1 MSNKLAREKVVKELP
16 KYMWGVATGRI
27 NIFWKK
33 SRQAVDYMTKQEGF
47 LAIFPAN
54 DHTLFFYD
62 SENNAKGARNMAR
75 TKGIQC
81 GNNICRFRNDELG
94 PIFDDP
100 NFESEA
106 SKK

>member
-1 MSNKLAREKVVKELP
+1 MSNKLAKERVVKELP
-16 KYMWGVATGRI
+16 KYMWSVATGKI

-33 SRQAVDYMTKQEGF
+33 SRQAVDLMTKQDGF
-47 LAIFPAN
+47 IAIFPTS

-62 SENNAKGARNMAR
+62 SENNAKGARNIAKS
-75 TKGIQC
+75 KGILC
-81 GNNICRFRNDELG
+81 GKNICRFRNDETG

-106 SKK
+106 KKK